1 MVQQM
6 CRHIMR
12 RVDAH
17 RAELV
22 YVKILPVPAHPLL
35 PEPVSYTHLFDTAQ
49 RTADDYLAS
58 VAAVK
63 EEAEREAE
71 RIVNEAKEEA
81 GRIIADAK
89 KQTEER

>member
-1 MVQQM
+1 MQK
-6 CRHIMR
+6 HI
-12 RVDAH
+12 
-17 RAELV
+17 
-22 YVKILPVPAHPLL
+22 
-35 PEPVSYTHLFDTAQ
+35 FDTAQ